1 MSHQL
6 LSMVTRR
13 AAKKHKCIWCGEA
26 IEAGEN
32 YRDERSVYDGDM
44 QSFHWHLECR
54 GGAEAGWQG
63 GDDGE
68 FMPYSQERPQRAAAP
83 QPAAQA
89 APTFAAQQGG
99 AA

>member
-1 MSHQL
+1 MSYQL

-13 AAKKHKCIWCGEA
+13 AAKEHKCIWCGEA
-26 IEAGEN
+26 IDAGKN
-32 YRDERSVYDGDM
+32 YCDERSVGDGYM
-44 QSFHWHLECR
+44 QSFHWHLECLD
-54 GGAEAGWQG
+54 GAEEEWHG

-68 FMPYSQERPQRAAAP
+68 FIPYRQERPQRAAAP

-89 APTFAAQQGG
+89 APTFAAQQGD